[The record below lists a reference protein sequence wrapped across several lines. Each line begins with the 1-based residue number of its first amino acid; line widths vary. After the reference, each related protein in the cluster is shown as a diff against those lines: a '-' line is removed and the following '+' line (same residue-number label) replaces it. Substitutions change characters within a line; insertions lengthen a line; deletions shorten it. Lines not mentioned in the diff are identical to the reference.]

1 MAREKLPPPLL
12 KNMIHE
18 ILSELSKDEFYPT
31 EMQKAFKD
39 CTQVKVSHDH
49 VRYKGCIKCLTFK
62 YKKNDLEKFY
72 EKFYSSP
79 PLQAETLLNKT
90 FTESLCKVIVLHFGL

>member
-12 KNMIHE
+12 ENMIHE
-18 ILSELSKDEFYPT
+18 ILSELSKDECYPA

-49 VRYKGCIKCLTFK
+49 VIQR
-62 YKKNDLEKFY
+62 
-72 EKFYSSP
+72 
-79 PLQAETLLNKT
+79 
-90 FTESLCKVIVLHFGL
+90 VH

>member
-12 KNMIHE
+12 KNMIHD

-39 CTQVKVSHDH
+39 CTQVKVSHFH
-49 VRYKGCIKCLTFK
+49 VIYKGCIKCLTRMTREVFMK
-62 YKKNDLEKFY
+62 NSIHLCHYKLRH
-72 EKFYSSP
+72 S
-79 PLQAETLLNKT
+79 
-90 FTESLCKVIVLHFGL
+90 